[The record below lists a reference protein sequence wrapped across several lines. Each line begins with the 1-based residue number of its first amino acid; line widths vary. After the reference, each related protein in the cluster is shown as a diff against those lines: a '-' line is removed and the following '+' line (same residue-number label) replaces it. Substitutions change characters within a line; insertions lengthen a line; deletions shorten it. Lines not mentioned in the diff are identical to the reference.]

1 LEVIHRAILIYAS
14 ITQKLPGKIFA
25 IYIRSFVEEN
35 AAATKEILTAIESN
49 GAHTCLFK
57 TSIEAIEHSKL
68 IGLISSM

>member
-1 LEVIHRAILIYAS
+1 
-14 ITQKLPGKIFA
+14 LPGKIFA
-25 IYIRSFVEEN
+25 VYIRSVVEEN